1 MTCPAALRRRHCC
14 TQRSTTQV
22 ETSLGTVAFAEL
34 RGFWGFRPSALT
46 EPAWSLVLV
55 SPSEPTVR
63 NCRNG
68 LPQIAFVRPR
78 GIRSP
83 DAAHA
88 QLALEP
94 WTACQRRPG
103 KLVALTAPA
112 QDASPLSLHDVAKPT
127 QLTRTMMQA
136 EVLVEATKS
145 STKRTRCASP
155 TRCANIRRSH

>member
-1 MTCPAALRRRHCC
+1 MGSHRLHSSVRAGSDPRMQHM
-14 TQRSTTQV
+14 
-22 ETSLGTVAFAEL
+22 
-34 RGFWGFRPSALT
+34 PS
-46 EPAWSLVLV
+46 W
-55 SPSEPTVR
+55 
-63 NCRNG
+63 
-68 LPQIAFVRPR
+68 Q
-78 GIRSP
+78 
-83 DAAHA
+83 
-88 QLALEP
+88 LEP

-155 TRCANIRRSH
+155 TRCANIR